1 MRKMCGALLVS
12 TTILVLPLMAGA
24 PNSAIAQR
32 IGVTSA
38 VTGDP
43 TGKPPDEIER
53 VLHVGIDVTAGE
65 VVTTG
70 AVDRA
75 HLLFLDGTALTIS
88 NQAQVTL
95 DRFVYDADQKLGDLA
110 ITATK
115 GVFRLV
121 GGRISKRTPIT
132 VVTPSATLTIRGGIA
147 MFSVEPTKTTAT
159 FMFGHEMTMTSQGRT
174 QSVTAPGL
182 QISTHLGQVPGPAMR
197 PARGSLTDSIGRLEA
212 AAGRPGSGADGA
224 AMATGFANANS
235 GKGPNAS
242 GPVQGGPA
250 PRGPSGANG
259 PGGQPRIGG
268 SGFGGSA
275 FGGGGFDSVPG
286 PASPAPPVG
295 TSVPRAAP

>member
-1 MRKMCGALLVS
+1 MQKIRGAFLVGA
-12 TTILVLPLMAGA
+12 TILVLSLGAGA
-24 PNSAIAQR
+24 PGPAIAQR
-32 IGVTSA
+32 IGITSA

-70 AVDRA
+70 AADRA

-121 GGRISKRTPIT
+121 GGRISKKTPIT

-147 MFSVEPTKTTAT
+147 MFSVEPSKTVAT
-159 FMFGHEMTMTSQGRT
+159 FLFGHEMTTTSQGRT
-174 QSVTAPGL
+174 HSVTAPGF
-182 QISTHLGQVPGPAMR
+182 QVSTRLGQAPGPAMR
-197 PARGSLTDSIGRLEA
+197 AAPRSLADNISRLEA
-212 AAGRPGSGADGA
+212 VTGRPGSGADGA
-224 AMATGFANANS
+224 AMATGLADANS
-235 GKGPNAS
+235 GKGPNAL

-250 PRGPSGANG
+250 PRANG
-259 PGGQPRIGG
+259 PVGQPMIGRPG
-268 SGFGGSA
+268 I
-275 FGGGGFDSVPG
+275 GGGGIDSG
-286 PASPAPPVG
+286 PALPNPPAGGGPLRP
-295 TSVPRAAP
+295 TP

>member
-1 MRKMCGALLVS
+1 MRKIRGAFLVGA
-12 TTILVLPLMAGA
+12 TILVLPLVVGA
-24 PNSAIAQR
+24 PGAAIAQR
-32 IGVTSA
+32 IGITSA

-43 TGKPPDEIER
+43 TGKPPDEVER

-70 AVDRA
+70 AADRA

-121 GGRISKRTPIT
+121 GGRISKKTPVT

-159 FMFGHEMTMTSQGRT
+159 FVFGHEMTMTSQGRT
-174 QSVTAPGL
+174 QSVTAPGF
-182 QISTHLGQVPGPAMR
+182 QVSTLLGQAPGPAMR
-197 PARGSLTDSIGRLEA
+197 PARGSLADNIGRLEA
-212 AAGRPGSGADGA
+212 GAGRPGSGADGA
-224 AMATGFANANS
+224 AKATGFAATNS
-235 GKGPNAS
+235 GKGPNAA

-250 PRGPSGANG
+250 PRSSGTASG
-259 PGGQPRIGG
+259 PGGQPRMGGPGIGG
-268 SGFGGSA
+268 GG
-275 FGGGGFDSVPG
+275 GGGGFDPG
-286 PASPAPPVG
+286 LGPMPNPLAGASAPR
-295 TSVPRAAP
+295 SAP

>member
-1 MRKMCGALLVS
+1 MQKMRGAFLVGA
-12 TTILVLPLMAGA
+12 TILVLPLVAGA
-24 PNSAIAQR
+24 SRAAIAQR
-32 IGVTSA
+32 IGITSA

-43 TGKPPDEIER
+43 TGKPPDELER

-70 AVDRA
+70 AADRA

-121 GGRISKRTPIT
+121 GGRISKKTPVI
-132 VVTPSATLTIRGGIA
+132 VVTPSATLAIRGGIA
-147 MFSVEPTKTTAT
+147 MFSVEPTRTTAT
-159 FMFGHEMTMTSQGRT
+159 FVFGYEMTMTSQGRT
-174 QSVTAPGL
+174 RSVTAPGF
-182 QISTHLGQVPGPAMR
+182 QVSTLLGQAPGPAMR
-197 PARGSLTDSIGRLEA
+197 PARGSLADNISRLEA
-212 AAGRPGSGADGA
+212 GAGRPGSGADGA
-224 AMATGFANANS
+224 ATATGFADANS

-250 PRGPSGANG
+250 PRSPGTANG
-259 PGGQPRIGG
+259 PGGPRMGG
-268 SGFGGSA
+268 PGI
-275 FGGGGFDSVPG
+275 GGGGFDSGPG
-286 PASPAPPVG
+286 PAQLNPLGGGSAPRPM
-295 TSVPRAAP
+295 P

>member
-1 MRKMCGALLVS
+1 MQKMRGAFLVGAA
-12 TTILVLPLMAGA
+12 ILVLPLMVGA
-24 PNSAIAQR
+24 PAPAIAQR
-32 IGVTSA
+32 IGITSA

-53 VLHVGIDVTAGE
+53 VLRVGIDVTAGE

-70 AVDRA
+70 AADRA

-121 GGRISKRTPIT
+121 GGRISKKTPVN

-147 MFSVEPTKTTAT
+147 MFSVEPTKTIAT
-159 FMFGHEMTMTSQGRT
+159 FIFGYEMTMTSQGRT
-174 QSVTAPGL
+174 RSVTAPGF
-182 QISTHLGQVPGPAMR
+182 QISTRLGQAPGPAMR
-197 PARGSLTDSIGRLEA
+197 PARGSLADNIGRLEA
-212 AAGRPGSGADGA
+212 GAGAGAGRPGSGADGA
-224 AMATGFANANS
+224 AKATGFADSNS
-235 GKGPNAS
+235 GKGPNAA

-250 PRGPSGANG
+250 PHSPATSNG
-259 PGGQPRIGG
+259 PGGQPRMGG
-268 SGFGGSA
+268 PGI
-275 FGGGGFDSVPG
+275 GGGGFDPGIG
-286 PASPAPPVG
+286 PAPLNTLG
-295 TSVPRAAP
+295 GGSVPRPVP

>member
-1 MRKMCGALLVS
+1 MRSHGMQKMRGPFLVGATILALL
-12 TTILVLPLMAGA
+12 LVAGA
-24 PNSAIAQR
+24 PGAAIAQR
-32 IGVTSA
+32 IGITSA

-70 AVDRA
+70 VADRA

-121 GGRISKRTPIT
+121 GGRISKKTPLV
-132 VVTPSATLTIRGGIA
+132 VVTPSATLTIRGGIT
-147 MFSVEPTKTTAT
+147 MFSVEPTRTTAP
-159 FMFGHEMTMTSQGRT
+159 FVFGYEMTMTSQGRT
-174 QSVTAPGL
+174 QSVTAPGF
-182 QISTHLGQVPGPAMR
+182 QVSTRLGQAPGPAMR
-197 PARGSLTDSIGRLEA
+197 PARGSLADSIGRLEA

-224 AMATGFANANS
+224 ATATGFADANS
-235 GKGPNAS
+235 GKGPNAP

-250 PRGPSGANG
+250 PRSPGAANG

-268 SGFGGSA
+268 SGF
-275 FGGGGFDSVPG
+275 DSGPG
-286 PASPAPPVG
+286 PALPNPPAGGSPLRPAP
-295 TSVPRAAP
+295 

>member
-1 MRKMCGALLVS
+1 MRKSRGAFLVS
-12 TTILVLPLMAGA
+12 ATILALPLVAAA
-24 PNSAIAQR
+24 PRAAIAQR
-32 IGVTSA
+32 IGITSA

-53 VLHVGIDVTAGE
+53 ILHVGIDVTAGE

-70 AVDRA
+70 ATDRA

-95 DRFVYDADQKLGDLA
+95 DRFVYDSDQKLGDLA

-121 GGRISKRTPIT
+121 GGRISKKTPIV

-159 FMFGHEMTMTSQGRT
+159 FMFGYEMTMTSQGRT
-174 QSVTAPGL
+174 QSVTVPGF
-182 QISTHLGQVPGPAMR
+182 QVSTLRGQAPGPAMR
-197 PARGSLTDSIGRLEA
+197 PPPGSLAVNMSRLEA
-212 AAGRPGSGADGA
+212 VGGRPGSGADRA
-224 AMATGFANANS
+224 ATATGFADANS
-235 GKGPNAS
+235 GKGPNAT

-250 PRGPSGANG
+250 PRGQGVANG
-259 PGGQPRIGG
+259 PGGPPRMGG
-268 SGFGGSA
+268 PGS
-275 FGGGGFDSVPG
+275 GGGGFDPGLG
-286 PASPAPPVG
+286 PAQLNPLAGGGAPR
-295 TSVPRAAP
+295 TVP

>member
-1 MRKMCGALLVS
+1 MRKIRGAFLVGA
-12 TTILVLPLMAGA
+12 TILVLPLVVGA
-24 PNSAIAQR
+24 PGAAIAQR
-32 IGVTSA
+32 IGITSA

-43 TGKPPDEIER
+43 TGKPPDEVER

-70 AVDRA
+70 AADRA

-121 GGRISKRTPIT
+121 GGRISKKTPVT

-159 FMFGHEMTMTSQGRT
+159 FVFGHEMTMTSQGRT
-174 QSVTAPGL
+174 QSVTAPGF
-182 QISTHLGQVPGPAMR
+182 QVSTLLGQAPGPAMR
-197 PARGSLTDSIGRLEA
+197 PERGSLADNIGRLEA
-212 AAGRPGSGADGA
+212 GAGRPGSGADGA
-224 AMATGFANANS
+224 AKATGFAATNS
-235 GKGPNAS
+235 GKGPNAA

-250 PRGPSGANG
+250 PRSSGTASG
-259 PGGQPRIGG
+259 PGGQPRMGGPGIGG
-268 SGFGGSA
+268 
-275 FGGGGFDSVPG
+275 GGGGFDPG
-286 PASPAPPVG
+286 LGPMPNPLAGASAPR
-295 TSVPRAAP
+295 SAP

>member
-1 MRKMCGALLVS
+1 MRKLRGVLLVS
-12 TTILVLPLMAGA
+12 ATILVVASVPGC
-24 PNSAIAQR
+24 PAIAQR
-32 IGVTSA
+32 IGITSA

-65 VVTTG
+65 IVTTG
-70 AVDRA
+70 AADRA

-95 DRFVYDADQKLGDLA
+95 DRFVYDADQKLGELA
-110 ITATK
+110 FTATK

-121 GGRISKRTPIT
+121 GGRISKKTPVV

-159 FMFGHEMTMTSQGRT
+159 FVFGHEMTMTSQGRT
-174 QSVTAPGL
+174 QSVTAPGF
-182 QISTHLGQVPGPAMR
+182 QISTSLGQVPGPAMR
-197 PARGSLTDSIGRLEA
+197 PARGSLADSIGRLEA

-224 AMATGFANANS
+224 AMTTGFADANS

-250 PRGPSGANG
+250 PRSPGGANG
-259 PGGQPRIGG
+259 PGGQPRFGG
-268 SGFGGSA
+268 PGFGGPG
-275 FGGGGFDSVPG
+275 FGGGGFDSIPG
-286 PASPAPPVG
+286 TAPPNPSAGASAPRPAP
-295 TSVPRAAP
+295 